1 MPLSQLQQERCSI
14 RQLAKLTGL
23 TKGTAE
29 KLLKQKDKRTVPLSP
44 KRTVPLSPLV
54 SPCLPLSPPLS
65 PSGLTGLRFIG
76 FLDEVQKAL
85 GKAVD
90 LFDVRHIEPGSLIDQ
105 EIRTTGVTVYE
116 K

>member
-14 RQLAKLTGL
+14 RQLARLTGL

-44 KRTVPLSPLV
+44 LV
-54 SPCLPLSPPLS
+54 SKTKEPSPCLPLSPPCL
-65 PSGLTGLRFIG
+65 LG